1 MGPSYILL
9 TTYAEQNFGGKNPEK
24 FLLFLLTSPQ
34 CAAQSLFVAAM
45 STVTQHRCFSIDY
58 EVRQVGGPKAQL
70 RIGPS

>member
-1 MGPSYILL
+1 MRPSYILL
-9 TTYAEQNFGGKNPEK
+9 TTYVEQNFGGKIPEK
-24 FLLFLLTSPQ
+24 FLLTSPQ

-45 STVTQHRCFSIDY
+45 CTVTQHRCFSIDY